1 VEVVMSASLIQ
12 KILRDLLLP
21 FSAQKVRVTDR
32 SEMLALTFKIGQRIP
47 FQNLMVTD
55 VVFHNFF

>member
-1 VEVVMSASLIQ
+1 MTQSGIEPATSRLITQ
-12 KILRDLLLP
+12 YLNQLRY
-21 FSAQKVRVTDR
+21 RVPP
-32 SEMLALTFKIGQRIP
+32 EMLVLALKIGQRIP

>member
-12 KILRDLLLP
+12 KFLHDLLLP
-21 FSAQKVRVTDR
+21 FSAQKMRATDR
-32 SEMLALTFKIGQRIP
+32 SEMLVLIFKIGQRIP
-47 FQNLMVTD
+47 FQNLMATD